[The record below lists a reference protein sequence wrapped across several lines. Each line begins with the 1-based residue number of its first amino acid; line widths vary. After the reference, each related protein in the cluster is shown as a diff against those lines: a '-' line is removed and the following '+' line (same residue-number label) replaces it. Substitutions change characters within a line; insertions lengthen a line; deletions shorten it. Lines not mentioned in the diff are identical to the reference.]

1 MSLMPLFQLCGF
13 RTLFCFVPLFVVMFF
28 FLSLPLSFYSPVL
41 FCAFVIFHCVSV
53 NCVCSV
59 TPLMT
64 LWICCRCYSLSLS
77 AFSPVVAFLTSAFVV
92 NESDLW
98 FLFTRVF
105 TLVFKCR
112 RSQRRPTE
120 PPFHLAFC
128 FSLFFILILLS
139 FFVCIFPFSHTL
151 EGVLDSLLIVH

>member
-1 MSLMPLFQLCGF
+1 M
-13 RTLFCFVPLFVVMFF
+13 
-28 FLSLPLSFYSPVL
+28 
-41 FCAFVIFHCVSV
+41 
-53 NCVCSV
+53 CSV

-77 AFSPVVAFLTSAFVV
+77 AFSPVVAFLTSVFVV

-128 FSLFFILILLS
+128 FSLFFIIILLS
-139 FFVCIFPFSHTL
+139 LFVCIFPFSHTL
-151 EGVLDSLLIVH
+151 EGVLDSLLLVSVRRNKAGYTATEVACGWEEAKFEVTRSFGQEQ